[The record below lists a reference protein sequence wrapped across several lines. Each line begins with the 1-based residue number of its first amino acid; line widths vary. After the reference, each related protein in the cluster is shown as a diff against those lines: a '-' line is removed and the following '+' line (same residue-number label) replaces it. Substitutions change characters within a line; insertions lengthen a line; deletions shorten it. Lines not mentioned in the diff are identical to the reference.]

1 MLIAMVHGYFL
12 HGTGS
17 NLYVQN
23 LCREF
28 CRLGHEVHLFCQ
40 ESAPGDFDF
49 VARAYEFPA
58 DNLEPSKVLDRE
70 TPYAG
75 KCVAFRP
82 DLGGLL
88 PVYVYD
94 DYEGYT
100 VKEYPDLTRD
110 ELEGYLERNRLALTH
125 VFQGRRPALVLSQH
139 TIMQPVYAARALR
152 GAGTGGTRHF
162 MTVHGSCLNF
172 SVRRSETLQEY
183 AREAV
188 GAVDRVICVS
198 EAGRREFVEFFSAVE
213 GVETRSRVI
222 PVGVDMEKF
231 VPLEMREE
239 KQARIDRLLEGLE
252 SAGAGGAGAARGRWR
267 WTRGR
272 PRSSPRW
279 TGRATPSSSTTASS
293 CGPRGCRCSWRRPP

>member
-1 MLIAMVHGYFL
+1 MLIAVIHGYFL
-12 HGTGS
+12 RGTGS

-40 ESAPGDFDF
+40 ESAPGEFDF

-70 TPYAG
+70 TPYEG

-94 DYEGYT
+94 DYEGFT

-110 ELEGYLERNRLALTH
+110 ELEGYLERNRLALAH

-152 GAGTGGTRHF
+152 GAETGGTRHF

-188 GAVDRVICVS
+188 AGGGPRHLRERGGAPGVRRVLLGGWVPGGEVAS
-198 EAGRREFVEFFSAVE
+198 HTGGSGHGQVRSPGDAGR
-213 GVETRSRVI
+213 
-222 PVGVDMEKF
+222 
-231 VPLEMREE
+231 
-239 KQARIDRLLEGLE
+239 
-252 SAGAGGAGAARGRWR
+252 
-267 WTRGR
+267 
-272 PRSSPRW
+272 
-279 TGRATPSSSTTASS
+279 
-293 CGPRGCRCSWRRPP
+293 